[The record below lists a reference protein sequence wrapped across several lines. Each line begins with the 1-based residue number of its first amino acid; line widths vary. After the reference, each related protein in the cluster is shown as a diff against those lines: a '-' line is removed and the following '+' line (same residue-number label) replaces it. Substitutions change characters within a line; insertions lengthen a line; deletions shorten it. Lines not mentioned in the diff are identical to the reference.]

1 MNDVV
6 GEVGLGSLHVLG
18 LVEVG
23 RADGLL
29 HQDAFTDFLEDA
41 ILNIFINTFVHA
53 QVIKTGNKKT
63 TTYDVNLIKYS
74 NKIKVTPYY
83 KNSMELYL
91 KKWFKLT
98 HLSRKFK
105 A

>member
-29 HQDAFTDFLEDA
+29 HQDAFTNFLEDA
-41 ILNIFINTFVHA
+41 VLNIFVNTFVHA
-53 QVIKTGNKKT
+53 QVVQTGKKMICE
-63 TTYDVNLIKYS
+63 YVN
-74 NKIKVTPYY
+74 NTKIKSNLQNHCQT
-83 KNSMELYL
+83 SIELYL
-91 KKWFKLT
+91 KK
-98 HLSRKFK
+98 
-105 A
+105 

>member
-1 MNDVV
+1 M
-6 GEVGLGSLHVLG
+6 GKVGLGSLHVLG

-23 RADGLL
+23 RANGLL

-41 ILNIFINTFVHA
+41 VLDIFVNTFIHA
-53 QVIKTGNKKT
+53 QVIKTGNK
-63 TTYDVNLIKYS
+63 TYDVNSIKYS
-74 NKIKVTPYY
+74 NKLKVTTYY
-83 KNSMELYL
+83 KNSKELYL
-91 KKWFKLT
+91 KKWLKLA